1 MDNSL
6 EMSRQLRE
14 ENKRLKNKLEELELN
29 LAHNNET
36 IKSNKWII
44 NRQSHDIDERYKEL
58 NCFYKIAEL
67 VLSSKDTTSILQ
79 DAVDIIPMSYQFQD
93 ITRVRIIFDNRE
105 YFSQVFEETIWKQS
119 SDIIVEEKN
128 RGSIEVFYLEEQKKL
143 DEGPFLKEERKLID
157 AIAKHLGKSI
167 ERLETVAQLEAN
179 NQQLEASEQQLR
191 AANQQQSASEMQLKA
206 SNQQLEASEMQLK
219 ATNQQLG
226 ASEQQL
232 KAANQQLQASSEQL
246 VAANQQL
253 EANNQQL
260 RASEIELKS
269 EISERKR
276 NEQIQ
281 KILYNI
287 SNAINK
293 SDSLTDFINLIKHEL
308 SSIIDT
314 SNFFVALY
322 DSESDTISL
331 PFFLDEKDKI
341 TSFPVGKTLT
351 NYVIKTKRALLANR
365 KVKQDLVES
374 GEVELLGADSKVWL
388 GIPLIS
394 KDKVIGV
401 FAVQSYT
408 DENAY
413 SKSDLAILKI
423 ISYQIS
429 ISMERKKTEND
440 LKLAL
445 LKAQQ
450 SDRLKRAF
458 LSNMSHEIRTPLNGM
473 LGFVDLLS
481 DSTYD
486 NSEKR
491 EFTGII
497 KKSSVRLMN
506 TIDDIIDISKIEAG
520 EINVSNSKMSL
531 NKLLDEL
538 FDFFHPDATAK
549 GISLICKKALP
560 DKQDI
565 VSTDNHKLHG
575 VFVNLIKNALKFTK
589 KGKIEFGYLIKTNI
603 DYTEIEFFVI
613 DSGIGIP
620 LDRQNAIFNRFEQAD
635 IEDTQVFEGSGL
647 GLAISKAYVEM
658 LGGNIRVESKE
669 NRGSTFAFT
678 IPYDISL
685 KTKNVIPKSKTE
697 VFNSDNYVYN
707 NLNVLIVEDDEA
719 SNLFFRVLFKNIF
732 NSILF
737 AKNGKEAVDAFKNNP
752 NIDLIL
758 MDIKMPVMNGYLATK
773 EIRKISSDVIIIAQT
788 AFALEGDRAKSLE
801 AGCNDYITKPV
812 TKKKL
817 FDLISM
823 LIS

>member
-1 MDNSL
+1 MDNSI
-6 EMSRQLRE
+6 EIIKHLRE
-14 ENKRLKNKLEELELN
+14 ENKRLKSKLEELELN
-29 LAHNNET
+29 LAYNNET
-36 IKSNKWII
+36 IKSNNWII

-67 VLSSKDTTSILQ
+67 ILSSKDTTSILQ
-79 DAVDIIPMSYQFQD
+79 DAVDIIPMSYQFQN
-93 ITRVRIIFDNRE
+93 ITRVRIIFDNSE
-105 YFSQVFEETIWKQS
+105 YYSQVFEETIWKQS
-119 SDIIVEEKN
+119 SDIIIKEKK
-128 RGSIEVFYLEEQKKL
+128 RGSIEVFYLEEQQQL

-157 AIAKHLGKSI
+157 AISKHLGKAI

-179 NQQLEASEQQLR
+179 NQQLAASEQQLK
-191 AANQQQSASEMQLKA
+191 AANQQQ
-206 SNQQLEASEMQLK
+206 N
-219 ATNQQLG
+219 

-232 KAANQQLQASSEQL
+232 KAANQQLT
-246 VAANQQL
+246 AANQQF

-260 RASEIELKS
+260 RASELELKS

-293 SDSLTDFINLIKHEL
+293 SDSLTDFINLIRLEL

-314 SNFFVALY
+314 SNFYVALY
-322 DSESDTISL
+322 DSENDTISL

-351 NYVIKTKRALLANR
+351 NYVIKTKKALLANR
-365 KVKQDLVES
+365 KVKQELVES
-374 GEVELLGADSKVWL
+374 GEVELLGADSKIWL

-394 KDKVIGV
+394 KEEVIGV

-408 DENAY
+408 DEKAY
-413 SKSDLAILKI
+413 SKSDMAILQI
-423 ISYQIS
+423 ISSQIS
-429 ISMERKKTEND
+429 ISMEYKKTEND

-481 DSTYD
+481 DSTYN
-486 NSEKR
+486 NSEKH
-491 EFTGII
+491 EFTSII
-497 KKSSVRLMN
+497 NKCSVRLMN

-520 EINVSNSKMSL
+520 EISVSNSKTSL

-538 FDFFHPDATAK
+538 FDFFNPDAIAK
-549 GISLICKKALP
+549 GISLNCKKALP

-589 KGKIEFGYLIKTNI
+589 EGKIEFGYRLKTNI
-603 DYTEIEFFVI
+603 DYTEIEFFVA

-658 LGGNIRVESKE
+658 LGGSIRVESEE
-669 NRGSTFAFT
+669 NIGSTFLFT
-678 IPYDISL
+678 IPYDISP
-685 KTKNVIPKSKTE
+685 KTKKVIPNSKTE
-697 VFNSDNYVYN
+697 ALNSDNYFYN

-719 SNLFFRVLFKNIF
+719 SNLFFRVLFKNVF

-737 AKNGKEAVDAFKNNP
+737 AKNGKEAVDTFKNKP

-758 MDIKMPVMNGYLATK
+758 MDIKMPVMNGYQATK
-773 EIRKISSDVIIIAQT
+773 EIRKISSDVIIVAQT

-801 AGCNDYITKPV
+801 AGCNEYITKPV

-823 LIS
+823 LIA